1 MNRKAKSYEE
11 GHKQKAQE
19 DLAARVAL
27 LATRGIEAKRMEK
40 DPLVRKLKADIRKA
54 KHRLFGVAA
63 AEKLGSQKIEHKK
76 EKAAAEKQA
85 QEAAKAQPAKKEAAK
100 PVKKEKK
107 AKEKKQAPAE
117 QE

>member
-1 MNRKAKSYEE
+1 MNRKAKRFEE

-27 LATRGIEAKRMEK
+27 LETRGMEAKRMAK

-63 AEKLGSQKIEHKK
+63 AEKLESQKIQHKQ
-76 EKAAAEKQA
+76 ERAAAEKQA
-85 QEAAKAQPAKKEAAK
+85 QEAAKAPPAKKEVAK

-107 AKEKKQAPAE
+107 AKEKKQAPAA